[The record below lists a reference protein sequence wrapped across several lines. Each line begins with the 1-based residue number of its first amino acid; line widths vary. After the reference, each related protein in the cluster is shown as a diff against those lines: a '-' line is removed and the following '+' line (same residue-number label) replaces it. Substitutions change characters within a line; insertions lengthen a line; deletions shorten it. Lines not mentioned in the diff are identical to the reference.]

1 MPGLLICSERLVV
14 ALLLGT
20 LIGVEREWRHKTAGV
35 KTNAL
40 VALGAALCGLLSA
53 HGFGA
58 TNNPAQL
65 AAAVI
70 TGIGFVGAGVIIHRG
85 PNIQGV
91 TTAATLWANA
101 SVGMAVGA
109 GYVAVG
115 STVAALA
122 LIAQFVLR
130 PLEAWIDRRDPP
142 PENPSRIGLRV
153 DIRGDA
159 VDDVETIWESF
170 ASTTRVSPMRLTVDR
185 TTDGRVWTA
194 EFHILS
200 PARTE
205 LMNLR
210 RALLKLN
217 TVTGVELRT
226 GEREQPVEPM

>member
-53 HGFGA
+53 KGFGP

-85 PNIQGV
+85 ANIQGV

-101 SVGMAVGA
+101 SAGMAVGA

-115 STVAALA
+115 SMVTALA
-122 LIAQFVLR
+122 VVAQFILR
-130 PLEAWIDRRDPP
+130 PLEAWIDKRDPP
-142 PENPSRIGLRV
+142 PDNPSHVGLHV
-153 DIRGDA
+153 DILGDA
-159 VDDVETIWESF
+159 VDDVETIWEDF
-170 ASTTRVSPMRLTVDR
+170 ASTTKISPTRLTVDR
-185 TTDGRVWTA
+185 TTHGKVWNA

-200 PARTE
+200 PARPE

-210 RALLKLN
+210 RALLKLD
-217 TVTGVELRT
+217 TVTRVELRT
-226 GEREQPVEPM
+226 GEQEQPVEPM